1 MVMNTR
7 RQWLLDCLTG
17 GLVGGVVGAL
27 VAVNFII
34 TIGIGYDVSL
44 VEVFRENVLAGIVTT
59 AILAAGPILGVAVA
73 RRIRRRRQSPLA
85 Q

>member
-1 MVMNTR
+1 MDSVA
-7 RQWLLDCLTG
+7 G
-17 GLVGGVVGAL
+17 GLVGGLVGAV

-59 AILAAGPILGVAVA
+59 AILAAGPIVGVTMA
-73 RRIRRRRQSPLA
+73 RRIRRKRQSPLA